1 LEPGRKPSSE
11 NHRMEFLEWKH
22 HIESLERMDGFQPLE
37 KDQAKEALTYLQ
49 KVLGDDFFY
58 RASAGDRCV
67 ARHPM
72 LQLLANFAPCSRR
85 CIARFARC
93 LRILEGSPNLDKVL
107 ARLDDITQF
116 DHDALVIKLAAKL
129 VGEGL
134 RARFEPTMEVK
145 NNQRQPDLRLDDPFT
160 GETVFLEVVTQGP
173 AQMAREATDASSAVF
188 NTVFGISF
196 NLCISGRW
204 YKTPSKQVLVA
215 IVEKIKGS
223 AVRALNERTIVFV
236 QEEDTLEMA
245 LCHADKKAHLL
256 DPWCKERG
264 LSCGFLG
271 PRIRRNDTVRLK
283 RKMRDEQNQLPRDNA
298 NVIVIL
304 AADAFLGLGGVRRVI
319 GEVEEGVLKYDHV
332 HLVIVHGEHIDDRA
346 VPFTGHDGDHRYTC
360 RIVDGTVENDL
371 LLLNRNSRIKLSPN
385 LLEKFCQVFQ

>member
-1 LEPGRKPSSE
+1 
-11 NHRMEFLEWKH
+11 MQFLAWRH
-22 HIESLERMDGFQPLE
+22 HIESLERIDAFQPLE
-37 KDQAKEALTYLQ
+37 KKQAKEALQYLQ
-49 KVLGDDFFY
+49 QVLGDDFLW
-58 RASAGDRCV
+58 RATAGEPGV

-85 CIARFARC
+85 SIARFAGY
-93 LRILEGSPNLDKVL
+93 LRILEGSQNLDKVL

-116 DHDALVIKLAAKL
+116 DHDALLIKLAAKL
-129 VGEGL
+129 VREGL

-160 GETVFLEVVTQGP
+160 GETVFLEVVTQAP

-188 NTVFGISF
+188 NAVFGISF
-196 NLCISGRW
+196 NLSISGRW
-204 YKTPSKQVLVA
+204 YKTPSKQVLGA

-236 QEEDTLEMA
+236 QKEETLEMA
-245 LCHADKKAHLL
+245 LCHTDEKAHLL
-256 DPWCKERG
+256 DPWSKERG

-271 PRIRRNDTVRLK
+271 PSIRRNETVRLK
-283 RKMRDEQNQLPRDNA
+283 RKMRDEQDQLPRDNA

-332 HLVIVHGEHIDDRA
+332 HLVIVHGEYIDDRA
-346 VPFTGHDGDHRYTC
+346 TPFTGHDRDHRYT
-360 RIVDGTVENDL
+360 RRLVDGTAENDL
-371 LLLNRNSRIKLSPN
+371 LLLNRHSRMKLSPN
-385 LLEKFCQVFQ
+385 LLEKFCRVF